1 MSGAFGLMLLQTVD
15 SNGALTIGLPLTVTA
30 AATLTLVTVPALLM
44 GATVPLL
51 VGHLVRRR
59 GHVGGAAGLL
69 YCVNTLGAGVA
80 CLASIVFLSPFV
92 AIRARSMPPRP
103 STRP

>member
-15 SNGALTIGLPLTVTA
+15 SIGALTIGLPLTVTA

-51 VGHLVRRR
+51 VGHLVRRC
-59 GHVGGAAGLL
+59 GHVGSAAGLL

-80 CLASIVFLSPFV
+80 CLAGIVFLFLFV
-92 AIRARSMPPRP
+92 GIRARSTPPRP